1 MSLGPSTAPGDR
13 TRSRLRR
20 PSFGGLCRY
29 LGTGPDGPPVGD
41 RFARTRHFPPP
52 MPTETLDASAAAH
65 EKAKYEQMWEHE
77 DYRKFSPGLHA
88 LERLDLAARFRER
101 DVRTILDAG
110 CGSGKFMRRIL
121 EKHAA
126 EFSIRGFDIAANC
139 LDPWFADKLT
149 PGFLTLGCMWDA
161 GALPGPNDAVVCTDV
176 MEHIPT
182 EHVPAV
188 LRNLRAA
195 ATRCVFL
202 GIALFPDAFGPKV
215 LGAPLHLTVKP
226 VDWWRAEVAAA
237 SLETLSGA
245 VQKQPDGTP
254 MWLYLLCLPATA

>member
-1 MSLGPSTAPGDR
+1 MTVATAPLASSDQER
-13 TRSRLRR
+13 T
-20 PSFGGLCRY
+20 
-29 LGTGPDGPPVGD
+29 
-41 RFARTRHFPPP
+41 
-52 MPTETLDASAAAH
+52 
-65 EKAKYEQMWEHE
+65 KYEQMWEHA

-88 LERLDLAARFRER
+88 LEKLDLVKHFRELG
-101 DVRTILDAG
+101 VASILDAG
-110 CGSGKFMRRIL
+110 CGSGKFMQRIL
-121 EKHAA
+121 EQHGH

-149 PGFLTLGCMWDA
+149 PGFLTLGCLWDE
-161 GALPGPNDAVVCTDV
+161 GALPAPNDAVVCTDV

-195 ATRCVFL
+195 ASRCVFL

-226 VDWWRAEVAAA
+226 VEWWRDQIAAA
-237 SLETLSGA
+237 GLDLLSGA
-245 VQKQPDGTP
+245 VQRQPDGTP
-254 MWLYLLCLPATA
+254 MWLYLVCRPQAN